1 LISIFVIL
9 RKRFKNLFSRK
20 RALAIILFSLCVII
34 FGTVAFYLAEPV
46 LPSGQKN
53 TLFLSF
59 YWVMETITTVGYG
72 DIYPDSVSA
81 KIVFFAVI
89 ILGIG
94 AFAMLA
100 TEASAYIIDTKF
112 LEFRGLHRTAL
123 KKHVIVI
130 GYNDS
135 TQELISQL
143 STHSIDTLVIE
154 SGSDASAIKSRGINV
169 ITGDPLLSE
178 TLERAGIADAYAL
191 VISEKQDELA
201 VMVALKAREINPS
214 LKVVSTCAKFED
226 YDIMN
231 DAKIDT
237 VIPISKMH
245 GGMLAN
251 AVTDSNGMSFLLD
264 IITEENGIA
273 LNELDITEET
283 MLSSLSLK
291 PNEKPIAIWRDG
303 KAITIFEPAT
313 QLRKGDSVIILS
325 ALQSK

>member
-1 LISIFVIL
+1 LISIFAIL

-20 RALAIILFSLCVII
+20 RAIAIILFSLCVII
-34 FGTVAFYLAEPV
+34 FGTVAFYLTEPV

-72 DIYPDSVSA
+72 DIYPNNVSA

-112 LEFRGLHRTAL
+112 LEFRGLHHTAL
-123 KKHVIVI
+123 KKHVIVV
-130 GYNDS
+130 GYNDA
-135 TQELISQL
+135 TQELITQL
-143 STHSIDTLVIE
+143 SAHNIDTLVIE
-154 SGSDASAIKSRGINV
+154 TGPDASSIKAKGISV
-169 ITGDPLLSE
+169 ISGDPLSAE

-191 VISEKQDELA
+191 VTSEKQDELA

-214 LKVVSTCAKFED
+214 VKIISTCAKFED
-226 YDIMN
+226 YGIMK

-237 VIPISKMH
+237 VIPVSKMH

-251 AVTDSNGMSFLLD
+251 AVTDSNGISFLLD
-264 IITEENGIA
+264 VITEDNGIA
-273 LNELDITEET
+273 LDELDIAQET
-283 MLSSLSLK
+283 TISSLSLK
-291 PNEKPIAIWRDG
+291 SNEKPIAIWRDG
-303 KAITIFEPAT
+303 RAIAIFEPAT
-313 QLRKGDSVIILS
+313 QLKKGDSVIILRS
-325 ALQSK
+325 LPSE

>member
-1 LISIFVIL
+1 LISIFAIL

-20 RALAIILFSLCVII
+20 RAVAIILFSLCVII
-34 FGTVAFYLAEPV
+34 FGTVAFYLTEPV

-72 DIYPDSVSA
+72 DIYPNNVSA

-112 LEFRGLHRTAL
+112 LEFRGLHHTAL
-123 KKHVIVI
+123 KKHVIVV
-130 GYNDS
+130 GYNDA
-135 TQELISQL
+135 TQELITQL
-143 STHSIDTLVIE
+143 SAHNIDTLVIE
-154 SGSDASAIKSRGINV
+154 TGPDASSIKAKGISV
-169 ITGDPLLSE
+169 ISGDPLSAE

-191 VISEKQDELA
+191 VTSEKQDELA

-214 LKVVSTCAKFED
+214 VKIISTCAKFED
-226 YDIMN
+226 YGIMK

-237 VIPISKMH
+237 VIPVSKMH

-251 AVTDSNGMSFLLD
+251 AVTDSNGISFLLD
-264 IITEENGIA
+264 VITEDNGIA
-273 LNELDITEET
+273 LDELDIAQET
-283 MLSSLSLK
+283 TISSLSLK
-291 PNEKPIAIWRDG
+291 SNEKPIAIWRDG
-303 KAITIFEPAT
+303 RAIAIFEPAT
-313 QLRKGDSVIILS
+313 QLKKGDSVIILRS
-325 ALQSK
+325 LPSE